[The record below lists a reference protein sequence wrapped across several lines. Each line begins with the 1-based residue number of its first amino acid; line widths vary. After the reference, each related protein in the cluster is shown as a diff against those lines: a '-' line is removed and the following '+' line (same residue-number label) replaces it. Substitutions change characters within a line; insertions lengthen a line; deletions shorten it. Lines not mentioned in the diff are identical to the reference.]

1 MDFIEDV
8 KKHPHTYTFKDLI
21 HKYNLNHDIIR
32 GKLKRRG
39 LDSLVIKEFS
49 TRSSSTQEVSMRLT
63 NKELHDVVRAERA
76 AKHAHDSNRVIE
88 RKYHIAQA
96 ELIKAQREIEAL
108 TAILE
113 HKPKRINI
121 NPRPNSKKNVATPFL
136 VLSDWHVEELVDPR
150 TVGNKNRYN
159 LTVAKQRA
167 ESIFQN
173 TQKLIA
179 EVEQD
184 MAVTDVAIFLL
195 GDFIT
200 GNIHEENVEN
210 AQLGPIP
217 AVHYAQD
224 LIESGLQFLL
234 ANTTHN
240 FTVYCKVGNHSR
252 ITKRV
257 HASTEAD
264 NALETAMYV
273 GMARNFRDDERV
285 RFCIEPSYHSS
296 TIIQGTR
303 VRYHH
308 GHAVSY
314 GGGIGGL
321 HIPLRKAVKSWN
333 ETEFADFDI
342 MGHFHSFREH
352 TTQKYLVNGSL
363 IGYNAYAERVK
374 AVLEPPIQGFGVFH
388 SKYGPTRLTPVYAE

>member
-1 MDFIEDV
+1 MA
-8 KKHPHTYTFKDLI
+8 
-21 HKYNLNHDIIR
+21 
-32 GKLKRRG
+32 
-39 LDSLVIKEFS
+39 
-49 TRSSSTQEVSMRLT
+49 RLT
-63 NKELHDVVRAERA
+63 TQQLTDVVHAERA
-76 AKHAHDSNRVIE
+76 MKHANDKHTLVE
-88 RKYHIAQA
+88 RKYRIAQA
-96 ELIKAQREIEAL
+96 ELLKAQKEIEAL
-108 TAILE
+108 TAVLE
-113 HKPKRINI
+113 YKPRRINI
-121 NPRPNSKKNVATPFL
+121 NPRPSSKKNTATPFL

-150 TVGNKNRYN
+150 TIGGKNKYT
-159 LTVAKQRA
+159 LEIAKERS
-167 ESIFQN
+167 ERLFQN
-173 TQKLIA
+173 THKLMT
-179 EVEQD
+179 EVSQD

-224 LIESGLQFLL
+224 LLESGLRFLL
-234 ANTTHN
+234 EHTKFN
-240 FTVYCKVGNHSR
+240 FTVFCKVGNHSR

-273 GMARNFRDDERV
+273 GMARNFRDESRI
-285 RFCIEPSYHSS
+285 RFCIEPSYHSI
-296 TIIQGTR
+296 TIIQGTS

-321 HIPLRKAVKSWN
+321 HIPLRKAIKSWN
-333 ETEFADFDI
+333 ETEYADFDI
-342 MGHFHSFREH
+342 MGHYHSFKEH
-352 TTQKYLVNGSL
+352 TTHKYMVNGSL